1 VDRPRAP
8 RDVRPRPPT
17 LSHRSHAL
25 TGRRQFKGTR
35 VECYNCGGIFFK
47 ATGKGIA
54 DRLDKVEKFL
64 AECEGDETR
73 HPSYGSGMY

>member
-1 VDRPRAP
+1 VRAP
-8 RDVRPRPPT
+8 RCASASAPTT
-17 LSHRSHAL
+17 LSECADEA
-25 TGRRQFKGTR
+25 RRQFKGTR

-64 AECEGDETR
+64 AECEGDETA